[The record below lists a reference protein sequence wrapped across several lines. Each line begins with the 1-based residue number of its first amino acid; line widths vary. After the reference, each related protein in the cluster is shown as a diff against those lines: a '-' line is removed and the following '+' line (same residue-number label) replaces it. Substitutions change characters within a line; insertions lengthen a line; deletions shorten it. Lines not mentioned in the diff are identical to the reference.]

1 MNAPP
6 QEKSASPPKK
16 KRSLAK
22 LFGISFLALLSI
34 GIVAAIA
41 IRTKNQA
48 EKARNQEDTRL
59 QELKQPQK
67 IAFDAVAA
75 DSGAQAALGDDIKD
89 AGGLRRDGS
98 GDLDRTAT
106 VIHFDVAGSKSKGH
120 VTASAAFQQGAW
132 QVTDEIQVKLPDGK
146 TLKVAKPGDKPPDI
160 DLGF

>member
-1 MNAPP
+1 MDAPQ

-22 LFGISFLALLSI
+22 LIGISFLALLSI

-41 IRTKNQA
+41 IRSKNQA
-48 EKARNQEDTRL
+48 DKARNLEDTRL

-75 DSGAQAALGDDIKD
+75 DSGAKAALGDDIQD
-89 AGGLRRDGS
+89 AGGLRRDGT
-98 GDLDRTAT
+98 GELDRAAT
-106 VIHFDVAGSKSKGH
+106 VIHFDVAGSKAKGH

-132 QVTDEIQVKLPDGK
+132 QVTDEIQIKLPDGT